1 MATPSRG
8 RSGQGP
14 RRRALDR
21 ADDGAAR
28 LEPLIK
34 RLVLAWRK
42 HRDRDP
48 IVPSPALV
56 RSLAPQFRRPLPW
69 KAEPPRRVAA
79 DLEALLSLSR
89 HNDNPRFWGY
99 VNPPGL
105 AAAALGDW
113 LASSLNQNLT
123 AFRSA
128 PGAALVEMQVVGW
141 IREMVGLPRSAGGL
155 LTSGGSIANLAGLG
169 AARDAAVGFDLA
181 RRGLRGEPGPPLV
194 LYASEEVHHA
204 VLKAA
209 SILGIGR
216 DFVRLVPVDRRL
228 RLDIGAL
235 RDAVRRDR
243 RARLQPCAVVAS
255 AGTVTT
261 GTVDPLRDIWRLC
274 RRERLWMH
282 VDACYGGFAV
292 LAPSGRPLLRALS
305 LADSIALDPHK
316 WLYLPVDA
324 GCVLYRRPEAARR
337 AFRQEAD
344 YTRLFGAGRLE
355 QTAFWDYGP
364 ELSRRFRALK
374 IWLALKHH
382 GAEAFSRSIEEDLQ
396 LARTLAD
403 KVRATRRLELLSRGD
418 LGIVCFR
425 YVPPGPRLPETELTR
440 LNEAVLVA
448 VQRRG
453 RAFVSNALVRGR
465 FALRACLVNY
475 RTTGADL
482 EILLREVLAAGDDA
496 VRRGDPAV
504 VTPPTRPAR
513 GRAST
518 GRRRSRPRSR
528 SSADRRR

>member
-1 MATPSRG
+1 MKKSSMSTG
-8 RSGQGP
+8 RPVRSQ
-14 RRRALDR
+14 RRRRLDR
-21 ADDGAAR
+21 ADDGSGR
-28 LEPLIK
+28 LERTVRALI
-34 RLVLAWRK
+34 AGWRT
-42 HRDRDP
+42 RRGRDP
-48 IVPSPALV
+48 IVPSPQQV
-56 RSLAPQFRRPLPW
+56 RTLAPRFRRPLPW
-69 KAEPPRRVAA
+69 NGEPAGRITA
-79 DLEALLSLSR
+79 DLEALLRLSR
-89 HNDNPRFWGY
+89 RNDDPRFWGY

-105 AAAALGDW
+105 AAGALGDW

-128 PGAALVEMQVVGW
+128 PGPALVEMQVVAW

-155 LTSGGSIANLAGLG
+155 LTSGGSIANLAGLA
-169 AARDAAVGFDLA
+169 AARDAAVPFDLA
-181 RRGLRGEPGPPLV
+181 RRGLRGERGAPLV
-194 LYASEEVHHA
+194 VYASEEVHHA

-216 DFVRLVPVDRRL
+216 DFVRLVAVDRRL
-228 RLDIGAL
+228 RLDVAAL
-235 RDAVRRDR
+235 REAVRRDR
-243 RARLQPCAVVAS
+243 RARLHPCAVVAS

-261 GTVDPLRDIWRLC
+261 GTVDPLREVWRLC

-282 VDACYGGFAV
+282 VDACYGGFAI
-292 LAPSGRPLLRALS
+292 LAPSGRPILRALS

-344 YTRLFGAGRLE
+344 YTRMFGAGRLE

-382 GAEAFSRSIEEDLQ
+382 GAEAFAASIEEDLQ
-396 LARTLAD
+396 LATRLAE
-403 KVRATRRLELLSRGD
+403 KVRAAGRLELLSRGD

-425 YVPPGPRLPETELTR
+425 YVPGGARLPETDLTR
-440 LNEAVLVA
+440 LNEAILVA

-475 RTTGADL
+475 RTTAADL
-482 EILLREVLAAGDDA
+482 DTLVREVVAAGESLA
-496 VRRGDPAV
+496 RTA
-504 VTPPTRPAR
+504 TPPSRPGRAR
-513 GRAST
+513 GST
-518 GRRRSRPRSR
+518 APRRSRRLTRAAS
-528 SSADRRR
+528 DRRR

>member
-1 MATPSRG
+1 M
-8 RSGQGP
+8 
-14 RRRALDR
+14 
-21 ADDGAAR
+21 
-28 LEPLIK
+28 K
-34 RLVLAWRK
+34 RLLAGWRS
-42 HRDRDP
+42 RRGRDP
-48 IVPSPALV
+48 IVPSPAQV
-56 RSLAPQFRRPLPW
+56 RSLAPRFSRPLPW
-69 KAEPPRRVAA
+69 RPEPFSRIAS
-79 DLEALLSLSR
+79 DLESLLALSR

-105 AAAALGDW
+105 AAGALGDW
-113 LASSLNQNLT
+113 LASGLNQNLT

-155 LTSGGSIANLAGLG
+155 LTSGGSVANLAGLA
-169 AARDAAVGFDLA
+169 AARDAAVPFDLA

-194 LYASEEVHHA
+194 MYASEEVHHA

-228 RLDIGAL
+228 RIDVAQL
-235 RDAVRRDR
+235 REAVQRDR
-243 RARLQPCAVVAS
+243 RARLLPFAVVAS

-261 GTVDPLRDIWRLC
+261 GTVDPLRHVWRLC

-282 VDACYGGFAV
+282 VDACYGGFAI
-292 LAPSGRPLLRALS
+292 LTPSGRPILRALS

-344 YTRLFGAGRLE
+344 YTRMFGAGRLE

-382 GAEAFSRSIEEDLQ
+382 GAEAFSASIEEDLQ
-396 LARTLAD
+396 LARALAD

-425 YVPPGPRLPETELTR
+425 YVPPGKRLPEVDLTR
-440 LNEAVLVA
+440 LNEAVLLA

-453 RAFVSNALVRGR
+453 RAFVSNARVRGR

-475 RTTGADL
+475 RTTEADL
-482 EILLREVLAAGDDA
+482 DVLLGEVTEAGVSLLR
-496 VRRGDPAV
+496 
-504 VTPPTRPAR
+504 
-513 GRAST
+513 
-518 GRRRSRPRSR
+518 
-528 SSADRRR
+528 

>member
-1 MATPSRG
+1 MNRTSRG
-8 RSGQGP
+8 QQRTP
-14 RRRALDR
+14 RRRRLDR
-21 ADDGAAR
+21 ADDASGG
-28 LEPLIK
+28 LERTVRALI
-34 RLVLAWRK
+34 AGWRS
-42 HRDRDP
+42 RRGRDP
-48 IVPSPALV
+48 IVPSAQQV
-56 RSLAPQFRRPLPW
+56 RRLAPRFRQPLPW
-69 KAEPPRRVAA
+69 KVEPAGRIAS
-79 DLEALLSLSR
+79 DLEALVRLSR
-89 HNDNPRFWGY
+89 RNDDPGFWGY

-128 PGAALVEMQVVGW
+128 PGAALVEMQVVAW

-155 LTSGGSIANLAGLG
+155 LTSGGSIANLAGLA
-169 AARDAAVGFDLA
+169 AARDAAVPYDLA
-181 RRGLRGEPGPPLV
+181 RRGLRGERGAPLV
-194 LYASEEVHHA
+194 VYASEEVHHA

-216 DFVRLVPVDRRL
+216 DFVRLVAVDRRL
-228 RLDIGAL
+228 RLDVGAL
-235 RDAVRRDR
+235 REAVRRDR

-261 GTVDPLRDIWRLC
+261 GTVDPLRAVWRLC

-344 YTRLFGAGRLE
+344 YTRMFGAGRLE

-382 GAEAFSRSIEEDLQ
+382 GAEAFSEAIEEDLT
-396 LARTLAD
+396 LARALAD
-403 KVRATRRLELLSRGD
+403 KVRATRGLELLSRGD

-425 YVPPGPRLPETELTR
+425 YVPPGPRLPEADLTR
-440 LNEAVLVA
+440 LNESVLVA

-475 RTTGADL
+475 RTTGTDL
-482 EILLREVLAAGDDA
+482 ENLIREVLSAAEAAAASGRA
-496 VRRGDPAV
+496 
-504 VTPPTRPAR
+504 TPPTRP
-513 GRAST
+513 GRAPEST
-518 GRRRSRPRSR
+518 ERRRSRRPPPGAS
-528 SSADRRR
+528 DRRR